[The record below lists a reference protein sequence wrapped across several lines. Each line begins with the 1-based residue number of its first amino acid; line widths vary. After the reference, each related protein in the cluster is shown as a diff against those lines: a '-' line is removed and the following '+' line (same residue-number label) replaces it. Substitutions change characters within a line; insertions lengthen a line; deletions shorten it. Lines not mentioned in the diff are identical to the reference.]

1 MLPLLRS
8 DAILSSALNAW
19 VAPCLT
25 LLLLTMG
32 CQAASPDA
40 TQPPAND
47 SAAVPSL
54 TISADEDTITLRLAS
69 PIEGKVSVF
78 ALLPHESFGEATG
91 LVYSG
96 PWEGDTLALPRQTA
110 GRDLLF
116 HRFVIADEQGQP
128 LTDAQWVT
136 DVDGLTADVAHEMA
150 WPTGI
155 KGVSNPVDFD
165 DLVDLD
171 IKHVH
176 VNFLLPRLFLPDGAP
191 DPGPEFT
198 RKVNGH
204 TLRFSPQTIAEW
216 DADLI
221 RMTNDGINVVAVF
234 LNALQEG
241 AKNTDPLVH
250 PDTDIEN
257 APFNLGAFSLD
268 DAQATSMFIGALSF
282 MAERYSRADK
292 KYGWIGGY
300 IIGNEVDSHWT
311 WHNMGPVDMETL
323 AVHHVDEL
331 RLAWLAIR
339 QHHADPGV
347 YISLT
352 HSWARPNSRAALK
365 NCGGKELLIR
375 ITELSRAGGD
385 FGWAVAYHPY
395 PQNLFEPRF
404 WNDQMAMFGYDSPMI
419 TFKNI
424 ELLPE
429 YLKRP
434 EMTFQGQA
442 RQVILSEQGL
452 HMPKGEAGELVQAAA
467 IALAY
472 YRIQYTPGIDAFILH
487 RHVDVEGEGGLLLG
501 LRHLVNQ
508 NENPTLGETV
518 TDGSA
523 QPLGAKKKSWY
534 TFQAAETDAWPQSSD
549 YALAVAGYDSW
560 EDALPRTGPFPE
572 HAPEWESF
580 QTRQNIVF
588 DLLELLPEAEV
599 ENALQTKRR
608 LVGLMDGGMAESLF
622 LHPLD
627 ADQPPATATY
637 RLDLPAGGKPALQFQ
652 TYLGQD
658 QGDGVTFRIRVNGEL
673 VFAYPLAD
681 QKISEHT
688 VDLSAYAGQTVSLTL
703 EVDPNESN
711 HYDEAQWLTPAIIN
725 LP

>member
-1 MLPLLRS
+1 MPPSSRTDAGLWSAITSRALPCF
-8 DAILSSALNAW
+8 AALTF
-19 VAPCLT
+19 VT
-25 LLLLTMG
+25 G
-32 CQAASPDA
+32 CVASPA
-40 TQPPAND
+40 SETAAPA
-47 SAAVPSL
+47 AAESSL
-54 TISADEDTITLRLAS
+54 TITADKEFVTLRVSA
-69 PIEGKVSVF
+69 PAPGKVKIY
-78 ALLPHESFGEATG
+78 ALMPHESLDAPPAPIFTG
-91 LVYSG
+91 VM
-96 PWEGDTLALPRQTA
+96 EGDTLQLLRQTQ

-116 HRFVIADEQGQP
+116 HRFVVTDDQGQP
-128 LTDAQWVT
+128 LGDAQWVT
-136 DVDGLTADVAHEMA
+136 DVSQLTAGVAHDMP
-150 WPTGI
+150 WPESI

-176 VNFLLPRLFLPDGAP
+176 VNFLLPSLFLDEDAP

-198 RKVNGH
+198 REVNGH
-204 TLRFSPQTIAEW
+204 TLRFSPETIAEW

-221 RMTNDGINVVAVF
+221 RMTQDGVNVIAVF
-234 LNALQEG
+234 LNQLQEG
-241 AKNTDPLVH
+241 AQNSDPLVH
-250 PDTDIEN
+250 PATDIDN

-268 DAQATSMFIGALSF
+268 DAKATSMFVGALSF
-282 MAERYSRADK
+282 LAERYSRADQ
-292 KYGWIGGY
+292 KYGWLGGY

-323 AVHHVDEL
+323 ADHHIDEL

-347 YISLT
+347 YVSLT

-375 ITELSRAGGD
+375 LTELSQAGGD
-385 FGWAVAYHPY
+385 FGWDVAYHPY

-434 EMTFQGQA
+434 EMTYQGEP
-442 RQVILSEQGL
+442 RRVILSEQGL
-452 HMPKGEAGELVQAAA
+452 HMPKGEDGELIQAAA

-472 YRIQYTPGIDAFILH
+472 YRIEHTPGIDAFILH

-501 LRHLVNQ
+501 LRHLVTDNAG
-508 NENPTLGETV
+508 PTLGETV
-518 TDGSA
+518 VDSSNQA
-523 QPLGAKKKSWY
+523 LGEKKKSWY

-549 YALAVAGYDSW
+549 YALKVAGYDSW
-560 EDALPRTGPFPE
+560 DDALPRTGPFPE

-588 DLLELLPEAEV
+588 DLLELLPDAEV
-599 ENALQTKRR
+599 KNALQTKRR

-627 ADQPPATATY
+627 ADQPPATTTY
-637 RLDLPAGGKPALQFQ
+637 TLDLPADGKPALQFQ
-652 TYLGQD
+652 SYLGKD
-658 QGDGVTFRIRVNGEL
+658 LGDGVIFRVRVDGEM
-673 VFAYPLAD
+673 VYSYPLD
-681 QKISEHT
+681 SQKIREHT
-688 VDLSAYAGQTVSLTL
+688 VDLTKYAGQTIRLTL
-703 EVDPNESN
+703 EVHPNRN
-711 HYDEAQWLTPAIIN
+711 NQYDEAQWLTPAIIN
-725 LP
+725 QP

>member
-1 MLPLLRS
+1 MLLSRRP
-8 DAILSSALNAW
+8 DARLWSNLTSWITPGVAALALS
-19 VAPCLT
+19 V
-25 LLLLTMG
+25 G
-32 CQAASPDA
+32 CQADSPQKTASPESNDA
-40 TQPPAND
+40 FTI
-47 SAAVPSL
+47 AADDQSV
-54 TISADEDTITLRLAS
+54 TLRLAS
-69 PIEGKVSVF
+69 PVDGPVHVY
-78 ALLPHESFGEATG
+78 AMLPHESLADGVAPVYTG
-91 LVYSG
+91 AF
-96 PWEGDTLALPRQTA
+96 EGDTLKLPRHAQ

-116 HRFVIADEQGQP
+116 HRMMVTDDQKQP
-128 LTDAQWVT
+128 LADAQWVT
-136 DVDGLTADVAHEMA
+136 DVAGLTADVAHGMP
-150 WPTGI
+150 WPEGI

-165 DLVDLD
+165 DLNDLG

-176 VNFLLPRLFLPDGAP
+176 VNFLLPTLFLADGAP

-198 RKVNGH
+198 REVNGH
-204 TLRFSPQTIAEW
+204 TLRFSPETIAEW

-234 LNALQEG
+234 LNQLQEG
-241 AKNTDPLVH
+241 AQNSDPLVH

-268 DAQATSMFIGALSF
+268 DAQATSMFVGALSF
-282 MAERYSRADK
+282 LAERYSRADK

-300 IIGNEVDSHWT
+300 IVGNEVDSHWT

-323 AVHHVDEL
+323 ATHHVDEL

-365 NCGGKELLIR
+365 NCGGKELLVR
-375 ITELSRAGGD
+375 VTELSRAGGD

-434 EMTFQGQA
+434 EMTFQGEA
-442 RQVILSEQGL
+442 RQVILSEQGM
-452 HMPKGEAGELVQAAA
+452 HMPKGEDGELVQAAA

-472 YRIQYTPGIDAFILH
+472 YRIENTPGIDAFILH

-501 LRHLVNQ
+501 LRHLVTDNA
-508 NENPTLGETV
+508 NPSLGETV
-518 TDGSA
+518 SDGSA
-523 QPLGAKKKSWY
+523 QILGEKKKSWY
-534 TFQAAETDAWPQSSD
+534 TFQAAETDAWPNSSD

-560 EDALPRTGPFPE
+560 QDALPRTGPFPE

-599 ENALQTKRR
+599 ENTLQTKRR

-637 RLDLPAGGKPALQFQ
+637 TLDLPADSKPALQFQ

-658 QGDGVTFRIRVNGEL
+658 QGDGVTFRIRANDQEL
-673 VFAYPLAD
+673 FAYPLTN

-688 VDLSAYAGQTVSLTL
+688 VDLSAYAGQTVRLTL
-703 EVDPNESN
+703 EVDPNAN
-711 HYDEAQWLTPAIIN
+711 NQYDEAQWLTPAIIN